1 MSMSR
6 KVYFGR
12 RCTMAS
18 LFMAPWVILT
28 RSERRRDLMAS
39 ERPRRPRRG
48 YRTMF
53 QAVYVGTIWVP
64 RRRGRYLYVFVRDVR
79 DMAGDAVCALGIVR
93 QTDALQ
99 ALALRPGDA
108 FTFEARYVRG
118 AEDTHEFRDV
128 AHVRPGGAM

>member
-1 MSMSR
+1 
-6 KVYFGR
+6 
-12 RCTMAS
+12 
-18 LFMAPWVILT
+18 
-28 RSERRRDLMAS
+28 MAS

-48 YRTMF
+48 SRTMF

-99 ALALRPGDA
+99 ALSLRQNDV
-108 FTFEARYVRG
+108 FTFEARYMRG

-128 AHVRPGGAM
+128 AHVRPGGAV